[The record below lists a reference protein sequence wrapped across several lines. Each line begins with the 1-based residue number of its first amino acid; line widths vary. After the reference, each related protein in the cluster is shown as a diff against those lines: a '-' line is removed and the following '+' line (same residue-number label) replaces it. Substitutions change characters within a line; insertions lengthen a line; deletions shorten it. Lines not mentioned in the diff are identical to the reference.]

1 MRRRVIVGALALG
14 VLAAP
19 TSVHAQGEG
28 VRNEIRA
35 LFTFGNCDNLL
46 CLTGVAAPRGDDF
59 DQAAKTDGE
68 ALIAFLGT
76 SLGLT
81 VSNTPISSASYGTTF
96 KFEGGIPVKLV
107 TSAGPIFAERALP
120 LGRNRWFV
128 GLDFSQMTFR
138 RLRGVPLN
146 GLTFNYAAA
155 DDTVGAIG
163 ILGSP
168 FYENDIVSVKMAMD
182 LNLLVTTFSLT
193 YGLADGVDLGVTVPF
208 ERLTIHGRSTAQI
221 VPAGDT
227 ILHYFTAHS
236 SNDSLMVDTV
246 VDGASTGIG
255 DLEGHL
261 KINLA
266 QGDRLGV
273 ALFLSARFPTGDTTN
288 FLGSGAFSG
297 RGLGIISARFG
308 NFNPHLNLG
317 YTVRDASQRNNSVD
331 AVLGFD
337 DLLSQWATIAVDVLG
352 SWQLGASHLQVPAPV
367 VYQAPARRTMD
378 VTNIPNKQDDLMSF
392 NIGFKF
398 RTRRGIQLVTSALFP
413 LRDSAL
419 QPSIAWS
426 GGVEYVF

>member
-1 MRRRVIVGALALG
+1 MRRAFIGALVMA

-19 TSVHAQGEG
+19 ASVRAQG
-28 VRNEIRA
+28 VRAEIRN
-35 LFTFGNCDNLL
+35 LFTFGDCHDLL
-46 CLTGVAAPRGDDF
+46 CLTGVAEPRGEDF
-59 DQAAKTDGE
+59 DQAARTDGE

-81 VSNTPISSASYGTTF
+81 VANTPISSASYGTTF
-96 KFEGGIPVKLV
+96 RFEGGIPVKLV
-107 TSAGPIFAERALP
+107 TSAGPIFAERSLP
-120 LGRNRWFV
+120 LGRNRWFA

-146 GLTFNYAAA
+146 ALTFNYAAA
-155 DDTVGAIG
+155 DDTLTGAIDT
-163 ILGSP
+163 LGSP
-168 FYENDIVSVKMAMD
+168 SFENDIVSVKMAMD
-182 LNLLVTTFSLT
+182 LDLLVTTFSLT

-208 ERLTIHGRSTAQI
+208 ERLSIHGRSMAQI

-227 ILHYFTAHS
+227 ILHYFTDHPP
-236 SNDSLMVDTV
+236 NDSLTADTV

-255 DLEGHL
+255 DLEAHL

-317 YTVRDASQRNNSVD
+317 YTVRDAAKRNNSVD
-331 AVLGFD
+331 VVLGFD

-367 VYQAPARRTMD
+367 LYLAPTRRTMD
-378 VTNIPNKQDDLMSF
+378 VTNIPNKRDDLMSF
-392 NIGFKF
+392 NVGFKF

-419 QPSIAWS
+419 QPTVGWT